1 MTCPCDDA
9 CLVKSYSASSS
20 YSTMATKG
28 LEQLLGEKYNSTR
41 THFLQA
47 VDVNQ
52 RTQTLFA
59 SDVELLLRIL
69 KLQDA
74 AIAYLKLNVLNRV
87 TSVPVIVEHVVDRFL
102 NDTFDQIQIQLLYG
116 VKVKVK
122 IKVLV
127 LSLDLKLI
135 LTTLQF

>member
-1 MTCPCDDA
+1 
-9 CLVKSYSASSS
+9 
-20 YSTMATKG
+20 MATKG